1 LSRRYVSGCEPAATA
16 PSIAPEEIVMADS
29 ATSNSV
35 WSVKYGERVVR
46 KSDVFHDYA
55 AYGLPDGDL
64 DMDYNF
70 WVIRRGDDV
79 MLLDTGYD
87 IPKHDWLGEISV
99 TPTPRGLEILGIDRA
114 DVKTVITSHYHYD
127 HIGYL
132 GLFPNARVVSG
143 QAEFDYWIGKKRAGA
158 LEGEFSTAEDLAP
171 VEQAANEGRLQ
182 LVSAKTEVAPGIT
195 VYPIGGHCPGELL
208 TQITTADGSLI
219 MTVDAAH
226 FYEQIE
232 HEWPF
237 FAFTSLDEMKAG
249 LSFINQLARETGATV
264 VPGHD
269 ARTRTRFP
277 AAPGPAGEIAT
288 VLA

>member
-1 LSRRYVSGCEPAATA
+1 MAA
-16 PSIAPEEIVMADS
+16 EGL
-29 ATSNSV
+29 SV

-46 KSDVFHDYA
+46 RSDVFYDYA
-55 AYGLPDGDL
+55 QYGEPDGDL

-70 WVIRRGDDV
+70 WVVRDGARI

-87 IPKHDWLGEISV
+87 IPKRDWLGEISV
-99 TPTPRGLEILGIDRA
+99 TPTPEGLRILGIDPK
-114 DVKTVITSHYHYD
+114 DVSLVITSHFHYD

-132 GLFPNARVVSG
+132 QLFENAQVVSG
-143 QAEFDYWIGKKRAGA
+143 QREWDYWIGKLEAGQ
-158 LEGEFSTAEDLAP
+158 LEGEFSTPDDLAP
-171 VEQAANEGRLQ
+171 IVSAKDEGRLRLIDQ
-182 LVSAKTEVAPGIT
+182 ETEVYPGIT

-208 TQITTADGSLI
+208 TRIDTAGGGLI

-237 FAFTSLDEMKAG
+237 FAFTDLDEMKAG
-249 LSFINQLARETGATV
+249 LTFINELAGTTGATV
-264 VPGHD
+264 IPGHD
-269 ARTRTRFP
+269 ARVRDRYP
-277 AAPGPAGEIAT
+277 AAPGAAGGIAT